1 MKTPFSL
8 DNLKTILSSKGLK
21 STKQRD
27 AIVQEFLKLEDHV
40 DIDSLY
46 QRVKTKNPQ
55 IGYATVYRTM
65 KLLKECG
72 IASERHFGTRQA
84 LYEPHHEESHHDHL
98 ICVSCNKIIEFE
110 NEKIE
115 KLQEAIAKKYGFRL
129 ENHKHELYGT
139 CSQCEP
145 IKYPMKYKDK

>member
-1 MKTPFSL
+1 MNFKAL
-8 DNLKTILSSKGLK
+8 LSSKGLK

-46 QRVKTKNPQ
+46 QRVKAKNPK

-72 IASERHFGTRQA
+72 MASERHFGTRQA
-84 LYEPHHEESHHDHL
+84 LYEPHHNTHHDHL
-98 ICVSCNKIIEFE
+98 ICVNCNKIIEFE

-115 KLQEAIAKKYGFRL
+115 KLQDAIAQKYGFRL

-139 CSQCEP
+139 CAQCRKE
-145 IKYPMKYKDK
+145 K

>member
-1 MKTPFSL
+1 MSFY
-8 DNLKTILSSKGLK
+8 LKKFKKGLRF
-21 STKQRD
+21 TKQRD
-27 AIVQEFLKLEDHV
+27 AIIQEFLKLEGHV

-46 QRVKTKNPQ
+46 HRVKSKNPT

-84 LYEPHHEESHHDHL
+84 LYEPHRDTHHDHL
-98 ICVSCNKIIEFE
+98 ICLKCNKIIEFE
-110 NEKIE
+110 NKKIE

-129 ENHKHELYGT
+129 QNHKHELYGI
-139 CSQCEP
+139 CSQCE
-145 IKYPMKYKDK
+145 KSK